1 MTNKGGKWP
10 FDGDDKASAKD
21 DAKRNAEQEQARKAA
36 EALNKQRLRHD
47 RLLVGG
53 RAHTKKPGL
62 S

>member
-1 MTNKGGKWP
+1 MTGTGKWP
-10 FDGDDKASAKD
+10 FDADDKNTPKD
-21 DAKRNAEQEQARKAA
+21 DAKHSAEQEQARKAA
-36 EALNKQRLRHD
+36 EALHKQHLRHD

>member
-1 MTNKGGKWP
+1 MTNKARTWP

-21 DAKRNAEQEQARKAA
+21 DARRAAEQEQARKAA
-36 EALNKQRLRHD
+36 EALHKQHLRHD